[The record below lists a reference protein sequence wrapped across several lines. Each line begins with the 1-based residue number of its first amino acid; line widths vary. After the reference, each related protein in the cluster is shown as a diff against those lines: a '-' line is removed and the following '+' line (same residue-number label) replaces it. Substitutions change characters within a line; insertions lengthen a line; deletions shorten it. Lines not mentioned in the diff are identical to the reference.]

1 MKNIIKALKNEET
14 RERVATWSLMVFAV
28 IIAVALIATFIL
40 TVTPL
45 HVNQLGTLANGSNRY
60 TYYTVGEYSGV
71 TSIAVYC
78 RGFRSTG
85 NMKVVV
91 THEDGSRTI
100 EYCQSVVIVEKA
112 KK

>member
-1 MKNIIKALKNEET
+1 MKKFIKALKDEGT
-14 RERVATWSLMVFAV
+14 MERVALWTMIVFV
-28 IIAVALIATFIL
+28 VVVALTLIIL
-40 TVTPL
+40 TVTPI

-60 TYYTVGEYSGV
+60 TYYTIGEYSDV

-85 NMKVVV
+85 NIKVVV

-100 EYCQSVVIVEKA
+100 EYCQSIVIVEKSE
-112 KK
+112 K

>member
-1 MKNIIKALKNEET
+1 MKNFINALKKEET

-45 HVNQLGTLANGSNRY
+45 HVNQLGTLANGSDRY
-60 TYYTVGEYSGV
+60 TYYTIGEHSDV
-71 TSIAVYC
+71 TSIEVYC

-85 NMKVVV
+85 NIKVVV
-91 THEDGSRTI
+91 TREDGSRTT
-100 EYCQSVVIVEKA
+100 EYCQSIVIVEKS